1 MSQAEPIKYGYA
13 RVSTD
18 DQKLD
23 LQLDALARAG
33 VERERVFTDEA
44 SGARIADRPGL
55 KAAFETLRPG
65 SNLVVWKIDRLGR
78 NLSELIQTA
87 DLVRKKGAELVSLT
101 EDIDTSN
108 AFGKAMYHMIGVFAQ
123 LERDMIV
130 ERTKAGVAAAKE
142 RGKIPGRRSPLTA
155 EKRSEIVRHMLDGL
169 SFEQIAPLVGV
180 SKSTLYNHGDDLRAE
195 RAVIEVEELNSNQG

>member
-1 MSQAEPIKYGYA
+1 MSQKEPIKYGYA

-23 LQLDALARAG
+23 LQLDALERAG
-33 VERERVFTDEA
+33 VERERIFTDEA
-44 SGARIADRPGL
+44 SGARIAGRPGL
-55 KAAFETLRPG
+55 KAAFKMLRPG
-65 SNLVVWKIDRLGR
+65 SKLVVWKIDRLGR

-87 DLVRKKGAELVSLT
+87 DLVRQKGAELVSLT
-101 EDIDTSN
+101 ESIDTSN

-130 ERTKAGVAAAKE
+130 ERTKAGVTAAKE
-142 RGKIPGRRSPLTA
+142 RGKMPGRRSPLTA
-155 EKRSEIVRHMLDGL
+155 EKRSEIVTHMLDGL
-169 SFEQIAPLVGV
+169 SFEQVAPLVGV

-195 RAVIEVEELNSNQG
+195 MAVREAEKLSSN

>member
-1 MSQAEPIKYGYA
+1 MTETENIGYGYA

-23 LQLDALARAG
+23 LQLDALTRYG
-33 VERERVFTDEA
+33 ITRDRVFTDEA
-44 SGARIADRPGL
+44 SGAKTEGRPGFKAAL
-55 KAAFETLRPG
+55 KALRPG
-65 SNLVVWKIDRLGR
+65 SKLVVWKIDRLGR

-87 DLVRKKGAELVSLT
+87 DIIRRKGAELVSVT
-101 EDIDTSN
+101 ENIDTSS

-130 ERTKAGVAAAKE
+130 ERTKAGLAAAIE
-142 RGKIPGRRSPLTA
+142 RGKVPGRRSPMTP
-155 EKRSEIVRHMLDGL
+155 EKRAEVVGHMRQGL

-180 SKSTLYNHGDDLRAE
+180 SRSTLYNHGDDLRAE
-195 RAVIEVEELNSNQG
+195 LAVIEADELNSK